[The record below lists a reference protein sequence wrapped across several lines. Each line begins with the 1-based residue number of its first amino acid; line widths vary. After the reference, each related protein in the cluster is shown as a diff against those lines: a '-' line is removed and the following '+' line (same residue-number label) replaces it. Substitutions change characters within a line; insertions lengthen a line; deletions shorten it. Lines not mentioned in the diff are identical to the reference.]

1 MSALQILQEMESSPC
16 QPCYAA
22 GRRYH
27 SRSAEHVVTAELVQ
41 QLGVVLVLFAPRR
54 WPDFYRA
61 PFCFACCFLIVFYR
75 TAVTSN
81 GSDVHLQMSWSILKY
96 LEVSWCLVLWLV
108 FKKHLVGR
116 CWEMLGDVLQ
126 DWTPL
131 SQQAEDGNK
140 GQSQSVKHLWHVST
154 CFNMF
159 QL

>member
-96 LEVSWCLVLWLV
+96 LDVLSCGWYLKSIWLGD
-108 FKKHLVGR
+108 VGR
-116 CWEMLGDVLQ
+116 CWEMCFRIGRRWVSKPRMETKDRAKASNTCGMFQ
-126 DWTPL
+126 
-131 SQQAEDGNK
+131 
-140 GQSQSVKHLWHVST
+140 HVST
-154 CFNMF
+154 
-159 QL
+159 LSLKLT

>member
-116 CWEMLGDVLQ
+116 CWEMLGDVGRCASGL
-126 DWTPL
+126 DA
-131 SQQAEDGNK
+131 AESASRGWK
-140 GQSQSVKHLWHVST
+140 QRTEPKRQTLVA